1 MSNLTS
7 DGAFELV
14 LIFGYAF
21 AVFSIVCAVVSP
33 SVKRLNGP
41 QYRGAAVIPALFGA
55 GIILFLLLAYGRQ
68 TFTLFPSVERLS
80 VAWTIVAA
88 GGAVFLAVAVGT
100 LVLFH
105 IPGIL
110 RAIKPVTLL
119 LGRSANIVVPATGL
133 AISAVVIFATA
144 LNLAPSEVLRAQ
156 SSGQGGE
163 RLVLERRFHLNA
175 PPLAMAL
182 RDSRSG
188 YLALEDQGVFF
199 FEMPGGT
206 GELAMRKVADVILPH
221 GMLVRDEVL
230 YVVSLGPF
238 PCEGLDGGCRVAADS
253 FPRGDSSIIAFDIQP
268 DGTLGQGRAIIKNLP
283 SASTWHAVNGI
294 AAGPDGYFYTAIGN
308 LRGEASGP
316 LEVEGPNQR
325 LLGTVIRY
333 RPNDPG
339 IEVFAKGIRNI
350 FDLEF
355 DEEGGLWG
363 ADNDGATLRGFKA
376 EEALYITQGAD
387 FGYPR
392 VGTYDPERTS
402 PPVSILPETRGSAGL
417 EWAPRI
423 GMEPGLLIGSER
435 KVEYLPLTRD
445 ERGYYVTGQDATH
458 PTRVVLEATNGF
470 IALVEAGPD
479 GKLWVGTYG
488 FRVDSE
494 LAVFD
499 LAS

>member
-41 QYRGAAVIPALFGA
+41 QYRGAAVIPALFGVV
-55 GIILFLLLAYGRQ
+55 IILFLLFTFGRQ
-68 TFTLFPSVERLS
+68 TYMIFPSVERLS
-80 VAWTIVAA
+80 RAWTIIAA

-100 LVLFH
+100 VVLFH

-110 RAIKPVTLL
+110 RAIRPVRWLF
-119 LGRSANIVVPATGL
+119 GRSVNVVVPATGL
-133 AISAVVIFATA
+133 AISAIVIFGTA
-144 LNLAPSEVLRAQ
+144 FNLAPTEVFRAQ
-156 SSGQGGE
+156 SSGQSGE
-163 RLVLERRFHLNA
+163 RLTLERRFHLSA
-175 PPLAMAL
+175 PPLALAL

-188 YLALEDQGVFF
+188 YLALEDEGIFF
-199 FEMPGGT
+199 FELPEGT
-206 GELAMRKVADVILPH
+206 GELAMRKEAEAILPH
-221 GMLVRDEVL
+221 GMLVNDNVL

-238 PCEGLDGGCRVAADS
+238 PCEGLAGGCRVEADS
-253 FPRGDSSIIAFDIQP
+253 FPRPDSSIIAFDIQA
-268 DGTLGQGRAIIKNLP
+268 DGTLGQGRAIIENLP

-308 LRGEASGP
+308 LRGEASST
-316 LEVEGPNQR
+316 LEVGGPNQR
-325 LLGTVIRY
+325 LLGAVIRY
-333 RPNDPG
+333 RPEDPE
-339 IEVFAKGIRNI
+339 IEIFAKGIRNV

-355 DEEGGLWG
+355 DDQGGLWG
-363 ADNDGATLRGFKA
+363 ADNDGATFRGFKA

-392 VGTYDPERTS
+392 VGTHDPERTS
-402 PPVSILPETRGSAGL
+402 PPVSILPETRGAAGL

-458 PTRVVLEATNGF
+458 PTKPVLRATNGF
-470 IALVEAGPD
+470 VSVLEAGPE
-479 GKLWVGTYG
+479 GRLWVGTYG
-488 FRVDSE
+488 FRLDSE
-494 LAVFD
+494 LAIFR
-499 LAS
+499 LA